1 MDMDWQPIETAPKD
15 GTPVDLWHID
25 QFRITDIWWDSGE
38 DEWCGIPTNKFTH
51 WKEITFP
58 KQEG

>member
-15 GTPVDLWHID
+15 GTPIDLWHIN
-25 QFRITDIWWDSGE
+25 QFRLTDIWWSGE
-38 DEWCGIPTNKFTH
+38 DEWCGISTNRLTH